1 LVERC
6 VRDAEVTGSNPAAP
20 TTILARRG
28 STREKASPNV
38 FTRFSPAAKRVLR
51 LAEQECRN
59 LNHYYVGVEHL
70 LLALCEE
77 RDAATAGF
85 LAGRGVSCD
94 DVHAELRRALGTGE
108 DRLWPGILVTPRV
121 RKIVGMADA
130 AAGSDNPI
138 EPVHLLAAIVAE
150 QTSMA
155 AEILASIE
163 RNYRGSH
170 QVAG

>member
-1 LVERC
+1 
-6 VRDAEVTGSNPAAP
+6 
-20 TTILARRG
+20 
-28 STREKASPNV
+28 V

-77 RDAATAGF
+77 RDAATAAF
-85 LAGRGVSCD
+85 LAERGVRWD
-94 DVHAELRRALGTGE
+94 AVHAELRRALGTGE

-121 RKIVGMADA
+121 RSVVGLADA

-150 QTSMA
+150 RGSLS
-155 AEILASIE
+155 AEILRRAE
-163 RNYRGSH
+163 GNNPGSH

>member
-1 LVERC
+1 
-6 VRDAEVTGSNPAAP
+6 
-20 TTILARRG
+20 
-28 STREKASPNV
+28 V

-77 RDAATAGF
+77 RDAATAAY
-85 LAGRGVSCD
+85 LAQRGVHCD
-94 DVHAELRRALGTGE
+94 EVHLELRRALGTGE
-108 DRLWPGILVTPRV
+108 DRLWDGILVTPRV
-121 RKIVGMADA
+121 RNVIGLADA

-150 QTSMA
+150 HESLA
-155 AEILASIE
+155 AEILKRVEGNNGDS
-163 RNYRGSH
+163 R